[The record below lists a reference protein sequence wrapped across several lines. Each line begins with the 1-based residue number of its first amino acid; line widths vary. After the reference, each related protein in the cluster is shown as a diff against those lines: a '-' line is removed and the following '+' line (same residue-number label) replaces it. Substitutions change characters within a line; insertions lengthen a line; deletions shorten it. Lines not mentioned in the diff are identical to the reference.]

1 MLGGTPLKKSK
12 KWNVET
18 FYPVFW
24 AMLIWA
30 TASALFCAGLK
41 QGRMERDEAVNAL
54 IKRYE
59 SAIYVTVDETGAWL
73 GSAPG
78 AKESPLYNGYG
89 QQVGNK
95 DEVMP

>member
-1 MLGGTPLKKSK
+1 MKKLR
-12 KWNVET
+12 KWSVKT

-30 TASALFCAGLK
+30 VALSLFLAGLK
-41 QGRMERDEAVNAL
+41 QGRTEKDEAVNAL
-54 IKRYE
+54 NRRYD

-78 AKESPLYNGYG
+78 AKEAPLYNAYG
-89 QQVGNK
+89 QQVGNR